1 MSRLTDEDAREF
13 PAKTVEEGGV
23 SHLGIS
29 VRQHGLITAYVMR
42 DLLELIACPIKEELV
57 PKAVAVLSLLHDIGK
72 LNPLFLQ
79 KLLGAVRFD
88 ESISRWAAL
97 AKVAAGLAEVYHAQV
112 SAIVL
117 KALSAPT
124 DCAKVV
130 AAHHGV
136 AEGAINSKLIVSPAL
151 GGKDWEEARA
161 NLARSMMAEV
171 GIEEWP
177 QRSRASRDVR
187 DEQLPL
193 WTGLVILSD
202 WISSRQEKSV
212 PVGEEAE
219 VASRLLAEAGFS
231 HPHLRTDLSFE
242 DLFGFHPR
250 PVQEAFVG
258 LYQGPGVYVL
268 EAPTGCGKTE
278 AALGLAYE
286 ALRHG
291 DAGGIYFALPTML
304 TSDRLHDRVQRTVEK
319 IAGDRVQLIHSGAKS
334 IRLRLGK
341 EGDVGGSWFTT
352 SRRAM
357 LAPFGVGTVDQ
368 ALLAFLKLRFADLR
382 RAGLLGKAVILD
394 EIHSYDAYTSVLI
407 RRLIKTI
414 GRIGGTCIILSATLT
429 SRARQDLLGLD
440 EDKVSPNTSPIQLT
454 VKKGDAITTRS
465 LESSESRQIDV
476 RLLDAGTLDQALEE
490 ALRKARDG
498 MQVLW
503 IENTVHTAQEIARR
517 LQEADGTLPVGLL
530 HSQFRMTDREAI
542 EDHWIPRFSPEGNEL
557 RSTSGCILVGTQVL
571 EQSLDLDADFLITRL
586 APMDLLIQRAG
597 RLWRHV
603 GTVRPES
610 CRSAEML
617 VLAFA
622 DGRAKSQLTGA
633 EALFGA
639 SARVYQPYLLYRTK
653 EILAARLLKGC
664 CLEFPACVRSLIEET
679 YDLSAPMPEE
689 ALDDVILKMREELL
703 QHIKELSSHATG
715 VMSMTGVRL
724 DDEDDDP
731 CTRYIDVA
739 QRKVLILEEGE
750 VTSGP
755 DDAAGLAIWADA
767 RCVRTPAYLLKDE
780 SISLSGLYSEA
791 PVLKALRKMRRFAG
805 MPILILRNDGSLV
818 NLTGEICIKIKYSKD
833 YGVVPIVSNSL

>member
-1 MSRLTDEDAREF
+1 M
-13 PAKTVEEGGV
+13 
-23 SHLGIS
+23 
-29 VRQHGLITAYVMR
+29 
-42 DLLELIACPIKEELV
+42 
-57 PKAVAVLSLLHDIGK
+57 
-72 LNPLFLQ
+72 
-79 KLLGAVRFD
+79 
-88 ESISRWAAL
+88 
-97 AKVAAGLAEVYHAQV
+97 
-112 SAIVL
+112 
-117 KALSAPT
+117 
-124 DCAKVV
+124 
-130 AAHHGV
+130 
-136 AEGAINSKLIVSPAL
+136 
-151 GGKDWEEARA
+151 
-161 NLARSMMAEV
+161 
-171 GIEEWP
+171 
-177 QRSRASRDVR
+177 
-187 DEQLPL
+187 
-193 WTGLVILSD
+193 
-202 WISSRQEKSV
+202 
-212 PVGEEAE
+212 GEIF
-219 VASRLLAEAGFS
+219 R
-231 HPHLRTDLSFE
+231 
-242 DLFGFHPR
+242 
-250 PVQEAFVG
+250 
-258 LYQGPGVYVL
+258 
-268 EAPTGCGKTE
+268 
-278 AALGLAYE
+278 
-286 ALRHG
+286 
-291 DAGGIYFALPTML
+291 
-304 TSDRLHDRVQRTVEK
+304 
-319 IAGDRVQLIHSGAKS
+319 
-334 IRLRLGK
+334 
-341 EGDVGGSWFTT
+341 
-352 SRRAM
+352 
-357 LAPFGVGTVDQ
+357 
-368 ALLAFLKLRFADLR
+368 
-382 RAGLLGKAVILD
+382 
-394 EIHSYDAYTSVLI
+394 
-407 RRLIKTI
+407 
-414 GRIGGTCIILSATLT
+414 
-429 SRARQDLLGLD
+429 
-440 EDKVSPNTSPIQLT
+440 LT
-454 VKKGDAITTRS
+454 VKKGDAIITRS

-542 EDHWIPRFSPEGNEL
+542 EDHWIPRFNPEGNEL
-557 RSTSGCILVGTQVL
+557 RATSGCILVGTQVL

-639 SARVYQPYLLYRTK
+639 SGRVYQPYLLYRTK
-653 EILAARLLKGC
+653 EILAARLLRGC

-731 CTRYIDVA
+731 CTRYIDVP

-818 NLTGEICIKIKYSKD
+818 NLAGEICIKIKYSKD
-833 YGVVPIVSNSL
+833 YGVVPIISNYL